1 MAHKVRGCNTF
12 GWSYDEHCD
21 PAVLA
26 DPRPGST
33 AGSSN
38 FQVTLPLT
46 SGTHPPP
53 RYAPTPRRDVT
64 STAFVEADRPTPPPA
79 RAGGTSRPPPG
90 RRRAPRTRTNDA
102 EGTQG
107 SPPRPAGT
115 SPGSPGPAPGFPG
128 QRRHLAVRARAG
140 PPSPRPTPRSAPRAR
155 GGTTPARDDTA
166 PEPSGPL
173 APPQPVRAS
182 TGTALP
188 TTHRRPVRWPGS
200 GRRWPKSTP
209 SARASTTSTE
219 ANPRPA
225 GTPSRRHPERRP
237 GPNGRGRRTPARIRR
252 GAARSRS
259 SARQRVSTAPG
270 RPPWPPSP
278 AAGSAPARSR
288 SPRPPAPGAA
298 CPWPPAP
305 GRRR

>member
-46 SGTHPPP
+46 SGTLPPP

-79 RAGGTSRPPPG
+79 RTGGTSRPPPG

-107 SPPRPAGT
+107 SPPRAAGT

-140 PPSPRPTPRSAPRAR
+140 PPSPRPTPRSR
-155 GGTTPARDDTA
+155 RDDPHA
-166 PEPSGPL
+166 
-173 APPQPVRAS
+173 
-182 TGTALP
+182 
-188 TTHRRPVRWPGS
+188 
-200 GRRWPKSTP
+200 GRHG
-209 SARASTTSTE
+209 AGAV
-219 ANPRPA
+219 RPA
-225 GTPSRRHPERRP
+225 GTAPTGTSLSRHRAPDHSPPPGEVARLRAALAEVHPLGTGEHDVD
-237 GPNGRGRRTPARIRR
+237 RGE
-252 GAARSRS
+252 
-259 SARQRVSTAPG
+259 
-270 RPPWPPSP
+270 
-278 AAGSAPARSR
+278 
-288 SPRPPAPGAA
+288 
-298 CPWPPAP
+298 PAP
-305 GRRR
+305 GRDAVAEAPRATTRPQRPGPPDPRPDQAGRSTISVVSPSAGVDSAWPTALATVSGRR